1 MGDFIEAQ
9 GTVGIV
15 DGIQIFHT
23 ILKTVDNKV
32 VYLPNGALSSGNI
45 TNYSQQ
51 PLRRVDLTVSVEY
64 GQDIDQVKQVLSE
77 VFSADE
83 RILTDPAPFVA
94 LSQLAESSVNL
105 TVRLW
110 VKAPDYWGVFF
121 DTQERIYA
129 EFNRQGISFPFP
141 QITIHQA

>member
-1 MGDFIEAQ
+1 M
-9 GTVGIV
+9 
-15 DGIQIFHT
+15 
-23 ILKTVDNKV
+23 
-32 VYLPNGALSSGNI
+32 
-45 TNYSQQ
+45 
-51 PLRRVDLTVSVEY
+51 DLTVSVEY

-141 QITIHQA
+141 QITVHQA